1 MRACT
6 ATTLSVVRYRD
17 PVIRPSIDS
26 MIFRNDF
33 EKKATSTDN
42 TNHPR
47 GTVRLYFFYGCGIQ
61 RCEIRRSLEIKRSA
75 IAGSRVFHSR
85 PLLSLSLFF
94 RVFLRCSAGWNR
106 SFPVNLVS
114 SNYRTILE
122 YRLPFSYSFV
132 TARSQQIAVVARW
145 SEILNETRSCKSVR
159 KSHIPDESRDG
170 AWFFRSAGYGLR
182 PTN

>member
-1 MRACT
+1 MAPTNTPFDAEPIPTGVLDHLAARGREMRACT

-47 GTVRLYFFYGCGIQ
+47 GTVQLHFFYGCGIQ

-85 PLLSLSLFF
+85 PLLSLSFSVSFSVAPQVGIVVFQSISSHRTTGRSWNIDFLFLIPLS
-94 RVFLRCSAGWNR
+94 LRDLNR
-106 SFPVNLVS
+106 LQS
-114 SNYRTILE
+114 
-122 YRLPFSYSFV
+122 
-132 TARSQQIAVVARW
+132 
-145 SEILNETRSCKSVR
+145 
-159 KSHIPDESRDG
+159 
-170 AWFFRSAGYGLR
+170 
-182 PTN
+182 